1 MVTFPTEESIIQPRE
16 SWPNVMFRQKGK
28 VLHLPKLVSPS
39 LNASREYQGAPK
51 SGPFLR
57 HKCYVI
63 KCIRLANSDC
73 NSHCKLLSSI
83 VVVVIYTVNDDGEC
97 NLHCTQLPLVHNL
110 SCYQISYFI
119 TDHWSQ
125 RLWTPNFKFW
135 ISNSVVHRFPHLASL
150 ECLQRGAAHVKISL
164 EAVFLSPKTSLHSLL
179 NLTLVSL

>member
-1 MVTFPTEESIIQPRE
+1 MLHHQSLASCLSINWWTDKTRSLIPRTN
-16 SWPNVMFRQKGK
+16 SLSSRRIGDQTDGFIFWQKVFFSSSVAFK
-28 VLHLPKLVSPS
+28 QVPLFHISH
-39 LNASREYQGAPK
+39 AAPM

-135 ISNSVVHRFPHLASL
+135 ISNCRAS
-150 ECLQRGAAHVKISL
+150 IPPPS
-164 EAVFLSPKTSLHSLL
+164 
-179 NLTLVSL
+179 